1 MVDYITKKI
10 QKAKELDLTNPEN
23 LSEGIYLATLLSM
36 FLAERT
42 NLFTKD
48 NAKDLLPYLNYFQDA
63 FKTGNMRDKRKDKK
77 IFKEFST
84 KTAEIINDSKLK
96 HDNFTIKSRMR
107 LENYLRSY
115 LEFISK
121 TLEYNV
127 VQQDICQ
134 IASAIVMNQETSA
147 IDNQY
152 KEHVEN
158 ITIPRIKEETDGS
171 AIILS
176 QNT

>member
-42 NLFTKD
+42 NIFTKD
-48 NAKDLLPYLNYFQDA
+48 NAKDLLPYLNYFQDT
-63 FKTGNMRDKRKDKK
+63 FRSGNIGDQKRYKK
-77 IFKEFST
+77 VFKEFST
-84 KTAEIINDSKLK
+84 KTAGIINDSKLK

-107 LENYLRSY
+107 FENYLRSY

-127 VQQDICQ
+127 VQQDIC
-134 IASAIVMNQETSA
+134 TS
-147 IDNQY
+147 
-152 KEHVEN
+152 
-158 ITIPRIKEETDGS
+158 IKNMLK
-171 AIILS
+171 IL
-176 QNT
+176 QFLE